1 MQKVKWQRSSV
12 FNFSFKPKFALNLAL
27 NFSLKLKFLRKVQ
40 SLIVCETFH
49 TDGHNLRLFNSIVM
63 YVILIL
69 LQYVVI
75 LLLEPFSSSCRTK

>member
-49 TDGHNLRLFNSIVM
+49 ADGHNLRLFN
-63 YVILIL
+63 
-69 LQYVVI
+69 
-75 LLLEPFSSSCRTK
+75 

>member
-49 TDGHNLRLFNSIVM
+49 TDVIISDFSISIVM

-69 LQYVVI
+69 LQYVVM